1 MKQEPNGRP
10 LQTLD
15 TPALC
20 LDIERLEG
28 NIARMAAFCRE
39 HPADLRPHCKT
50 HKCPTIAWMQIRAGA
65 IGVTCAKL
73 SEAEV
78 MAQAGIEDILIA
90 NQIVGRYKIER
101 LVALARTSH
110 LTVAVDD
117 ADNARALSQAAQRAG
132 AQLSA
137 LVEVDIGMKRC
148 GVAPGDEAVRLAQ
161 EVDALPGLRFA
172 GLQGYEGHAVMLPD
186 PKARQ
191 QAAEEAIGQLAATRD
206 AIEASGLAVGIL
218 SGGGTGTYDITGA
231 HPAMNE
237 LQAGSYATMDGRY
250 ASLGLPFSCALTVEA
265 QVISVPRPG
274 RAIID
279 AGLKTMT
286 SEFGL
291 PTVLSLEGWRV
302 AHLSEEHATLQREG
316 GEALAL
322 GERVSLLPSHGCT
335 TINLHDVYHVM
346 RGGRLEALWPIAARG
361 CVR

>member
-1 MKQEPNGRP
+1 MKQEPIGQP
-10 LQTLD
+10 LQSLD

-20 LDIERLEG
+20 VDIERLED

-73 SEAEV
+73 GEAEI

-90 NQIVGRYKIER
+90 NQIVGTYKIER
-101 LVALARTSH
+101 LVTLARACR

-117 ADNARALSQAAQRAG
+117 AGNARAISEAAQRAG
-132 AQLSA
+132 TQLSA

-148 GVAPGDEAVRLAQ
+148 GVAPGDDARRLAHQ
-161 EVDALPGLRFA
+161 VDALPGLAFA

-186 PKARQ
+186 PEERR
-191 QAAEEAIGQLAATRD
+191 QAADEAIARLATTRD
-206 AIEASGLAVGIL
+206 AIESSGLEVGIL
-218 SGGGTGTYDITGA
+218 SGGGTGTYDSTGA

-250 ASLGLPFSCALTVEA
+250 ASLGLPFACALTVEA

-279 AGLKTMT
+279 AGLKTVT
-286 SEFGL
+286 NEFGA
-291 PTVLSLEGWRV
+291 PEVLSPEGWRV
-302 AHLSEEHATLQREG
+302 AHLSEEHATLHREG
-316 GEALAL
+316 GETLAL
-322 GERVSLLPSHGCT
+322 GERVTLLPSHGCT
-335 TINLHDVYHVM
+335 TINLHDAYHVI
-346 RGGRLEALWPIAARG
+346 RDGRLEALWPIAARG